1 VVGDMSDK
9 CDPDRIEGLY
19 QGYGQ
24 GGREATL
31 DRAVTTDTISEAFAN
46 TVSAVSDI
54 QGIGPFYPSGS
65 RKSLFDLQE
74 ERGPLDRVLLDTEHA
89 QALLWSPP
97 RWAVKNHP
105 ELDFMYVARE
115 IKPGAA
121 VYGKKRTWVIDKN
134 CQVSA
139 DLLLMNT
146 ADRTPIVAEFKR
158 GGDQNADYALVQ
170 ALAAAAQLTPLSQR
184 QRLQTEYSEHF
195 GENVPERLDVYVI
208 LTDPPPRGTWPKLF
222 NNALTHAGELT
233 ASGKLQQWVRRLV
246 FLEAK
251 VEDSQLTFEVLDK
264 PYA

>member
-1 VVGDMSDK
+1 MSDE
-9 CDPDRIEGLY
+9 CSPDRIEALY
-19 QGYGQ
+19 QSYGQ
-24 GGREATL
+24 GGQEATL
-31 DRAVTTDTISEAFAN
+31 DRAVTTDAIAEAFAS
-46 TVSAVSDI
+46 TVSAVSGI
-54 QGIGPFYPSGS
+54 QGIGPFHPSGS

-74 ERGPLDRVLLDTEHA
+74 ERGPLDKALLDTEHA

-97 RWAVKNHP
+97 RWPVTDHP

-121 VYGKKRTWVIDKN
+121 VHGEKRTWVIDKS

-170 ALAAAAQLTPLSQR
+170 ALAATAQLTPLSQR

-195 GENVPERLDVYVI
+195 GKNVPERLDVYVI
-208 LTDPPPRGTWPKLF
+208 LTDPPPTGTRPKLF
-222 NNALTHAGELT
+222 NNALSHATEL
-233 ASGKLQQWVRRLV
+233 AAGGKLDQWVRRIV

-251 VEDSQLTFEVLDK
+251 VEHSQLAFEVLDK